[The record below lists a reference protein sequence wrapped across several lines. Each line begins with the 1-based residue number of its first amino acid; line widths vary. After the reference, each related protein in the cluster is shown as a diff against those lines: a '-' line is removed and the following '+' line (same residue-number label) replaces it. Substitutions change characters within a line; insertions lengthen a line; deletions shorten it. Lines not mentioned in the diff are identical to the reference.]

1 MISKVFSFFILL
13 FCSFQLIAT
22 ELGQLTPVQLEALQ
36 KQQHPLVVDIR
47 TTKEWADTGMIAD
60 SQPLE
65 FFNAAGES
73 NTSNWLQQ
81 LKKLQKQ
88 PDQPIVLVC
97 RSGNRSAK
105 VGELLTKKLGMKNV
119 YHLSNGILGW
129 TKDNKGL
136 EKPCPTNLACQ

>member
-22 ELGQLTPVQLEALQ
+22 ELGQLTPEQLEALQ
-36 KQQHPLVVDIR
+36 KKQHPLVIDIR
-47 TTKEWADTGMIAD
+47 TTKEWAETGMIAD
-60 SQPLE
+60 SRPLE
-65 FFNAAGES
+65 FFNAAGQS
-73 NTSNWLQQ
+73 NADAWLQQ
-81 LKKLQKQ
+81 FKKLQKQ

-119 YHLSNGILGW
+119 YHLSDGILGW
-129 TKDNKGL
+129 VKDKKAL
-136 EKPCPTNLACQ
+136 EKPCPINLACQ

>member
-1 MISKVFSFFILL
+1 
-13 FCSFQLIAT
+13 
-22 ELGQLTPVQLEALQ
+22 LQ

-65 FFNAAGES
+65 FFNAAGQS
-73 NTSNWLQQ
+73 NADKWLQQ

-88 PDQPIVLVC
+88 PDQPIILVC

-105 VGELLTKKLGMKNV
+105 VGELLTQKLGMKNI
-119 YHLSNGILGW
+119 YHLSQGMNAW
-129 TKDNKGL
+129 MKENKAL
-136 EKPCPTNLACQ
+136 QKPCQINVTC